1 MNFLTNIN
9 LNGNKLEGAII
20 ENAVIQNVGVDPSS
34 LKEGQIWY
42 NSSTHQLKY
51 AALIDGA
58 VTPIVI
64 GEGEVSQEELN
75 ALNKALGDRITAL
88 ESSVG
93 SEGSG
98 LVADVASA
106 NSKAD
111 EAKTAAATAAS
122 DAATAKSDA
131 ANAVSTANNASSTAA
146 AATSTA
152 SAAQT
157 TANEAKT
164 ESASALTKVTS
175 AETTANEAKTA
186 AENAQT
192 TANSAQAAA
201 EAAQTTADGK
211 VTKVVG
217 IEDNI
222 ILFGANGAIKD
233 SGKKISDIGVGG
245 GGEVDTSG
253 LISKVSGAVE
263 GNLPSLAAD
272 GSLVDSGY
280 SVKGTLLSEG
290 SAEIPTSNAVALYI
304 TEQLSGISQ
313 GIIFRGV
320 INNQNEVEV
329 PYNIGDMYYIG
340 TAGTYFG
347 YTCEIGDVLIAKVAK
362 TNEAVVETTDWSVL
376 ESNKDVFK
384 GASTE
389 LAGSS
394 GLVPAPEIGVL
405 RYLDS
410 TGAWTAPVATR
421 WSGSNDDALAASGGI
436 ATWDIKHRLGRK
448 DVQVVVYEVI
458 NDYEYNQVMCDIT
471 LTGDNSCSVIIN
483 TDTDIGAGKYFAVV
497 M

>member
-51 AALIDGA
+51 AALVDGA

-111 EAKTAAATAAS
+111 EAKTAAATAVS

-164 ESASALTKVTS
+164 ESASALTKATS

-192 TANSAQAAA
+192 TANSAQAA
-201 EAAQTTADGK
+201 ADGK

-233 SGKKISDIGVGG
+233 SGKKISDIEVGG
-245 GGEVDTSG
+245 SGEVDTSG

-263 GNLPSLAAD
+263 GNLPSLATD

-290 SAEIPTSNAVALYI
+290 SAEIPTSNAVALYV

-313 GIIFRGV
+313 GIVFRGV

-329 PYNIGDMYYIG
+329 PYNVGDMYYIG

-376 ESNKDVFK
+376 ESNKDIFK

-421 WSGSNDDALAASGGI
+421 WSEFNDSLGASGGV
-436 ATWDIKHRLGRK
+436 ATWSINHGLGRK

-471 LTGDNSCSVIIN
+471 LTGNNSCSVIIN

>member
-51 AALIDGA
+51 AALVDGA
-58 VTPIVI
+58 VTPIVV

-93 SEGSG
+93 SEESG

-111 EAKTAAATAAS
+111 EAKTAAATAVS

-164 ESASALTKVTS
+164 ESASALTKATS

-192 TANSAQAAA
+192 TANSAQAA
-201 EAAQTTADGK
+201 ADGK

-245 GGEVDTSG
+245 SGEVDTSG

-290 SAEIPTSNAVALYI
+290 SAEIPTSNAVALYV

-313 GIIFRGV
+313 GIVFRGV

-329 PYNIGDMYYIG
+329 PYNVGDMYYIG

-347 YTCEIGDVLIAKVAK
+347 YTCEIGDVLIAKVTK

-421 WSGSNDDALAASGGI
+421 WSGSNDALATSGGV
-436 ATWDIKHRLGRK
+436 ATWSINHGLGRK

-471 LTGDNSCSVIIN
+471 LTGNNYCNVIIN

>member
-51 AALIDGA
+51 AALVDGA
-58 VTPIVI
+58 VTPIVV

-93 SEGSG
+93 SEESG

-111 EAKTAAATAAS
+111 EAKTAAATAVS

-164 ESASALTKVTS
+164 ESASALTKATS

-192 TANSAQAAA
+192 TANSAQAA
-201 EAAQTTADGK
+201 ADGK

-233 SGKKISDIGVGG
+233 SGKKISDIEVGG
-245 GGEVDTSG
+245 SGEVDTSG

-272 GSLVDSGY
+272 GSLIDSGY

-290 SAEIPTSNAVALYI
+290 STEIPTSNAVALYI

-329 PYNIGDMYYIG
+329 PYNVGDMYYIG

-394 GLVPAPEIGVL
+394 GLVPAPEIGTL

-436 ATWDIKHRLGRK
+436 ATWDIKHKLGRK

-471 LTGDNSCSVIIN
+471 LTGNNSCSVIIN

>member
-51 AALIDGA
+51 AALVDGA
-58 VTPIVI
+58 VTPIIV

-111 EAKTAAATAAS
+111 EAKTTAATAAS

-131 ANAVSTANNASSTAA
+131 ANAVSTANNASNTAA

-164 ESASALTKVTS
+164 ESASALTKATS

-192 TANSAQAAA
+192 TASSAQAAA

-211 VTKVVG
+211 VTKVIG

-245 GGEVDTSG
+245 SGEVDTSG

-263 GNLPSLAAD
+263 GNLPSLTTD

-290 SAEIPTSNAVALYI
+290 SAEIPTSNAVALYV

-329 PYNIGDMYYIG
+329 PYNVGDMYYIG

-347 YTCEIGDVLIAKVAK
+347 YICEIGDVLIAKVAK

-421 WSGSNDDALAASGGI
+421 WSGSNDALATSGGI
-436 ATWDIKHRLGRK
+436 ATWNINHGLGRR

-471 LTGDNSCSVIIN
+471 LTGNNYCNVIIN
-483 TDTDIGAGKYFAVV
+483 TDTDIEAGKYFAVV

>member
-51 AALIDGA
+51 AGLVEGV
-58 VTPIVI
+58 VTPIIV

-75 ALNKALGDRITAL
+75 ALSKALGDRITTL

-93 SEGSG
+93 SEESG

-106 NSKAD
+106 NNKAD
-111 EAKTAAATAAS
+111 EAKTTAATAAS

-164 ESASALTKVTS
+164 ESASALTKATS

-192 TANSAQAAA
+192 TANSAQAA
-201 EAAQTTADGK
+201 ADGK

-233 SGKKISDIGVGG
+233 SGKKISDIEVGG
-245 GGEVDTSG
+245 SGEVDTSG

-263 GNLPSLAAD
+263 GNLPSLATD

-290 SAEIPTSNAVALYI
+290 SAEIPTSNAVALYV

-313 GIIFRGV
+313 GIVFRGV

-329 PYNIGDMYYIG
+329 PYNVGDMYYIG

-471 LTGDNSCSVIIN
+471 LTGNNSCSVIIN

>member
-51 AALIDGA
+51 AGLVEGV
-58 VTPIVI
+58 VTPIIV

-75 ALNKALGDRITAL
+75 ALSKALGDRITAL

-93 SEGSG
+93 SEESG

-111 EAKTAAATAAS
+111 EAKTAAATAVS
-122 DAATAKSDA
+122 NAATAKSDA

-164 ESASALTKVTS
+164 ESASALTKATS

-192 TANSAQAAA
+192 TANSAQAA
-201 EAAQTTADGK
+201 ADGK

-233 SGKKISDIGVGG
+233 SGKKISDIEVGG
-245 GGEVDTSG
+245 SGEVDTSG

-263 GNLPSLAAD
+263 GNLPSLATD
-272 GSLVDSGY
+272 GSLIDSGY

-290 SAEIPTSNAVALYI
+290 SAEIPTSNAVALYV

-313 GIIFRGV
+313 GIVFRGV

-329 PYNIGDMYYIG
+329 PYNVGDMYYIG

-394 GLVPAPEIGVL
+394 GLVPAPEIGTL

-421 WSGSNDDALAASGGI
+421 WSEFNDSLGASGGV
-436 ATWDIKHRLGRK
+436 ATWSINHGLGRK

-458 NDYEYNQVMCDIT
+458 NDYEYNQVMCNVT
-471 LTGDNSCSVIIN
+471 LTGNNYCNVIIN
-483 TDTDIGAGKYFAVV
+483 TDTDIEAGKYFAVV

>member
-51 AALIDGA
+51 ASLVEGV
-58 VTPIVI
+58 VTPIIV

-88 ESSVG
+88 ESSIG
-93 SEGSG
+93 SEESG

-164 ESASALTKVTS
+164 ESASALTKATS

-192 TANSAQAAA
+192 TANSAQAA
-201 EAAQTTADGK
+201 ADGK

-233 SGKKISDIGVGG
+233 SGKKISDIGAGG
-245 GGEVDTSG
+245 SGEIDTSG

-263 GNLPSLAAD
+263 GNLPSLATD

-280 SVKGTLLSEG
+280 SVKGTLLSER
-290 SAEIPTSNAVALYI
+290 STEIPTSNAVALYI

-313 GIIFRGV
+313 GIVFRGV

-329 PYNIGDMYYIG
+329 PYNVGDMYYIG

-394 GLVPAPEIGVL
+394 GLVPAPEIGTL

-421 WSGSNDDALAASGGI
+421 WSGSNDVLAASGGV
-436 ATWDIKHRLGRK
+436 ATWSINHGLSRK

-458 NDYEYNQVMCDIT
+458 NDYEYNQVMCNVT
-471 LTGDNSCSVIIN
+471 LTGNNYCNVIIN
-483 TDTDIGAGKYFAVV
+483 TDTDIEAGKYFAVV

>member
-51 AALIDGA
+51 AGLVEGV
-58 VTPIVI
+58 VTPIIV

-75 ALNKALGDRITAL
+75 ALNKALGNRITAL

-93 SEGSG
+93 SEESG

-111 EAKTAAATAAS
+111 EAKTAAATAVS

-146 AATSTA
+146 AATNTA

-164 ESASALTKVTS
+164 ESASALTKATS

-186 AENAQT
+186 AEN
-192 TANSAQAAA
+192 
-201 EAAQTTADGK
+201 AQTTADGK

-233 SGKKISDIGVGG
+233 SGKKISDIGV

-290 SAEIPTSNAVALYI
+290 STEIPTSNAVALYI

-329 PYNIGDMYYIG
+329 PYNVGDMYYIG

-394 GLVPAPEIGVL
+394 GLVPAPEIGTL

-421 WSGSNDDALAASGGI
+421 WSEFNDSLGASGGV
-436 ATWDIKHRLGRK
+436 ATWSINHGLGRK

-471 LTGDNSCSVIIN
+471 LTGNNSCSVIIN

>member
-51 AALIDGA
+51 AGLVEGV
-58 VTPIVI
+58 VTPIIV

-93 SEGSG
+93 SEAGG

-106 NSKAD
+106 NGKAD
-111 EAKTAAATAAS
+111 EAKTTAATAAS

-131 ANAVSTANNASSTAA
+131 ANAVSTANNASNTAA
-146 AATSTA
+146 AATNTA

-164 ESASALTKVTS
+164 ESASALTKAAS

-201 EAAQTTADGK
+201 EAAQSTADGK

-233 SGKKISDIGVGG
+233 SGRKISDIEV

-290 SAEIPTSNAVALYI
+290 STEIPTSNAVALYI

-329 PYNIGDMYYIG
+329 PYNVGDMYYIG

-394 GLVPAPEIGVL
+394 GLVPAPEIGAL

-421 WSGSNDDALAASGGI
+421 WSGSNDVLAASGGV
-436 ATWDIKHRLGRK
+436 ATWNINHGLGRK

-458 NDYEYNQVMCDIT
+458 NDYEYNQVMCNVT
-471 LTGDNSCSVIIN
+471 LTGNNYCHVIIN
-483 TDTDIGAGKYFAVV
+483 TDTDIEAGKYFAVV

>member
-51 AALIDGA
+51 AGLVEGI
-58 VTPIVI
+58 VTPIIV

-75 ALNKALGDRITAL
+75 ALSKALGDRITTL

-93 SEGSG
+93 SEESG

-164 ESASALTKVTS
+164 ESASALTKATS

-192 TANSAQAAA
+192 TANSAQAA
-201 EAAQTTADGK
+201 ADGK

-233 SGKKISDIGVGG
+233 SGKKISDIGAGG
-245 GGEVDTSG
+245 SGEVDTSG

-263 GNLPSLAAD
+263 GNLPSLTAD

-280 SVKGTLLSEG
+280 SVEGTLLSEG
-290 SAEIPTSNAVALYI
+290 SAEIPTSNAVALYV

-313 GIIFRGV
+313 GIVFRGV

-329 PYNIGDMYYIG
+329 PYNVGDMYYIG

-394 GLVPAPEIGVL
+394 GLVPAPEIGTL

-421 WSGSNDDALAASGGI
+421 WSGSNDVLAASGGI
-436 ATWDIKHRLGRK
+436 ATWSINHGLSRK

-458 NDYEYNQVMCDIT
+458 NDYEYNQVMCNVT
-471 LTGDNSCSVIIN
+471 LTGNNYCNVIIN
-483 TDTDIGAGKYFAVV
+483 TDTDIEAGKYFAVV

>member
-51 AALIDGA
+51 AGLVEGV
-58 VTPIVI
+58 VTPIIV

-75 ALNKALGDRITAL
+75 ALSKALGDRITTL

-93 SEGSG
+93 SEESG

-111 EAKTAAATAAS
+111 EAKTAAATAVS

-164 ESASALTKVTS
+164 ESASALTKATS

-192 TANSAQAAA
+192 TANSAQAA
-201 EAAQTTADGK
+201 ADGK

-233 SGKKISDIGVGG
+233 SGKKISDIEVGG
-245 GGEVDTSG
+245 SGEVDTSG

-263 GNLPSLAAD
+263 GNLPSHAAD

-290 SAEIPTSNAVALYI
+290 STEIPTSNAVALYV

-313 GIIFRGV
+313 GIVFRGV

-329 PYNIGDMYYIG
+329 PYNVGDMYYIG

-421 WSGSNDDALAASGGI
+421 WSGSNDVLAASGGI
-436 ATWDIKHRLGRK
+436 ATWNINHGLGRK

-458 NDYEYNQVMCDIT
+458 NDYEYNQVMCNVT
-471 LTGDNSCSVIIN
+471 LTGNNSCSVIIN

>member
-111 EAKTAAATAAS
+111 EAKIAAATAVS

-131 ANAVSTANNASSTAA
+131 ANAVSTANNASNTAA

-164 ESASALTKVTS
+164 ESASALTKATS

-192 TANSAQAAA
+192 TANSAQAA
-201 EAAQTTADGK
+201 ADGK

-233 SGKKISDIGVGG
+233 SGKKISDIEAGG
-245 GGEVDTSG
+245 SGEVDTSG

-263 GNLPSLAAD
+263 GNLPSLATD

-280 SVKGTLLSEG
+280 SVKGTLLSER
-290 SAEIPTSNAVALYI
+290 STEIPTSNAVALYV

-313 GIIFRGV
+313 GIVFRGV

-329 PYNIGDMYYIG
+329 PYNVGDMYYIG

-421 WSGSNDDALAASGGI
+421 WSEFNDSLGASGGV
-436 ATWDIKHRLGRK
+436 ATWSINHGLGRK

-471 LTGDNSCSVIIN
+471 LTGNNSCSVIIN

>member
-9 LNGNKLEGAII
+9 LNGNKLEVAII

-51 AALIDGA
+51 AGLVEGI
-58 VTPIVI
+58 VTPIIV

-75 ALNKALGDRITAL
+75 ALSKALGDRITTL

-93 SEGSG
+93 SEESG

-164 ESASALTKVTS
+164 ESASALTKATS

-192 TANSAQAAA
+192 TANSAQAA
-201 EAAQTTADGK
+201 ADGK

-233 SGKKISDIGVGG
+233 SGKKISDIGAGG
-245 GGEVDTSG
+245 SGEVDTSG

-263 GNLPSLAAD
+263 GNLPSLTAD

-290 SAEIPTSNAVALYI
+290 SAEIPTSNAVALYV

-313 GIIFRGV
+313 GIVFRGV

-329 PYNIGDMYYIG
+329 PYNVGDMYYIG

-394 GLVPAPEIGVL
+394 GLVPAPEIGTL

-421 WSGSNDDALAASGGI
+421 WSGSNDVLAASGGI
-436 ATWDIKHRLGRK
+436 ATWSINHGLSRK

-458 NDYEYNQVMCDIT
+458 NDYEYNQVMCNVT
-471 LTGDNSCSVIIN
+471 LTGNNYCNVIIN
-483 TDTDIGAGKYFAVV
+483 TDTDIEAGKYFAVV

>member
-51 AALIDGA
+51 AGLVEGV
-58 VTPIVI
+58 VTPIIV

-111 EAKTAAATAAS
+111 EAKTTAATAAS
-122 DAATAKSDA
+122 NAATAKSDA

-164 ESASALTKVTS
+164 ESASALTKATS

-192 TANSAQAAA
+192 TANSAQAA
-201 EAAQTTADGK
+201 ADGK

-233 SGKKISDIGVGG
+233 SGKKISDIEAGG
-245 GGEVDTSG
+245 SGEVDTSG
-253 LISKVSGAVE
+253 LISKVSGAVG
-263 GNLPSLAAD
+263 GNLPSLTTD

-280 SVKGTLLSEG
+280 SVKGTLLSER
-290 SAEIPTSNAVALYI
+290 STEIPTSNAVALYV

-313 GIIFRGV
+313 GIVFRGV

-329 PYNIGDMYYIG
+329 PYNVGDMYYIG

-394 GLVPAPEIGVL
+394 GLVPAPEIGTL

-421 WSGSNDDALAASGGI
+421 WSEFNDSLGASGGV
-436 ATWDIKHRLGRK
+436 ATWSINHGLGRK

-471 LTGDNSCSVIIN
+471 LTGNNSCSVIIN

>member
-51 AALIDGA
+51 AGLVEGV
-58 VTPIVI
+58 VTPIIV

-75 ALNKALGDRITAL
+75 ALNKALGNRITAL

-111 EAKTAAATAAS
+111 EAKTTAATAAS

-131 ANAVSTANNASSTAA
+131 ANAVSTANNASNTAA

-164 ESASALTKVTS
+164 ESASALTKATS

-201 EAAQTTADGK
+201 DGK

-233 SGKKISDIGVGG
+233 SGRKISDIEV

-263 GNLPSLAAD
+263 GNLPSLATD

-290 SAEIPTSNAVALYI
+290 STEIPTSNAVALYV

-313 GIIFRGV
+313 GIVFRGV

-329 PYNIGDMYYIG
+329 PYNVGDMYYIG

-421 WSGSNDDALAASGGI
+421 WSEFNDSLGASGGV
-436 ATWDIKHRLGRK
+436 ATWSINHGLGRK

-471 LTGDNSCSVIIN
+471 LTGNNSCSVIIN

>member
-51 AALIDGA
+51 AGLVEGV
-58 VTPIVI
+58 VTPIIV

-75 ALNKALGDRITAL
+75 ALSKALGDRITAL

-93 SEGSG
+93 SEESG

-111 EAKTAAATAAS
+111 EAKTAAATAVS
-122 DAATAKSDA
+122 NAATAKSDA

-164 ESASALTKVTS
+164 ESASALTKATS

-192 TANSAQAAA
+192 TANSAQAA
-201 EAAQTTADGK
+201 ADGK

-233 SGKKISDIGVGG
+233 SGKKISDIEVGG
-245 GGEVDTSG
+245 SGEVDTSG

-263 GNLPSLAAD
+263 GNLPSLATD

-280 SVKGTLLSEG
+280 SVKGTLLSER
-290 SAEIPTSNAVALYI
+290 STEIPTSNAVALYV

-313 GIIFRGV
+313 GIVFRGV

-329 PYNIGDMYYIG
+329 PYNVGDMYYIG

-347 YTCEIGDVLIAKVAK
+347 YTCEIGDVLIAKVTKA
-362 TNEAVVETTDWSVL
+362 NEAVVETTDWSVL

-421 WSGSNDDALAASGGI
+421 WSGSNDSLATSGGV
-436 ATWDIKHRLGRK
+436 ATWSINHGLGRK

-471 LTGDNSCSVIIN
+471 LTGNNYCNVVIN

>member
-51 AALIDGA
+51 AALVDGA
-58 VTPIVI
+58 VTPIIV

-98 LVADVASA
+98 LIADVTSA

-111 EAKTAAATAAS
+111 EAKTTAATAAS

-164 ESASALTKVTS
+164 ESASALTKATS

-192 TANSAQAAA
+192 TANSAQAA
-201 EAAQTTADGK
+201 ADGK

-233 SGKKISDIGVGG
+233 SGKKISDIEVGG
-245 GGEVDTSG
+245 SGEIDTSG

-290 SAEIPTSNAVALYI
+290 STEIPTSNAVALYI

-329 PYNIGDMYYIG
+329 PYNVGDMYYIG

-421 WSGSNDDALAASGGI
+421 WSGSNDVLAASGGI
-436 ATWDIKHRLGRK
+436 ATWNINHGLGRK

-471 LTGDNSCSVIIN
+471 LTGNNSCSVIIN
-483 TDTDIGAGKYFAVV
+483 TDTDIEAGKYFAVV

>member
-51 AALIDGA
+51 AALVEGVI
-58 VTPIVI
+58 TPIIV

-75 ALNKALGDRITAL
+75 ALSKALGDRITAL

-106 NSKAD
+106 NNKAD
-111 EAKTAAATAAS
+111 EAKTTAATAAS

-131 ANAVSTANNASSTAA
+131 ANAVSTANNASNTAA

-164 ESASALTKVTS
+164 ESTSALTKATS
-175 AETTANEAKTA
+175 AETAANEAKTA

-245 GGEVDTSG
+245 EVDTSG

-263 GNLPSLAAD
+263 GNLPSLASD

-329 PYNIGDMYYIG
+329 PYNVGDMYYIG

-394 GLVPAPEIGVL
+394 GLVPAPEIGTL

-421 WSGSNDDALAASGGI
+421 WSEFNDSLGASGGV
-436 ATWDIKHRLGRK
+436 ATWSINHGLGRK

-471 LTGDNSCSVIIN
+471 LTGNNSCSVIIN

>member
-51 AALIDGA
+51 AGLVEGV
-58 VTPIVI
+58 VTPIIV

-75 ALNKALGDRITAL
+75 ALSKALGDRITTL

-93 SEGSG
+93 SEESG

-164 ESASALTKVTS
+164 ESASALTKATS

-201 EAAQTTADGK
+201 DGK

-233 SGKKISDIGVGG
+233 SGRKISDIEVGG
-245 GGEVDTSG
+245 SGEVDTSG

-272 GSLVDSGY
+272 GSLIDSGY

-290 SAEIPTSNAVALYI
+290 STEIPTSNAVALYI

-313 GIIFRGV
+313 GIVFRGV

-329 PYNIGDMYYIG
+329 PYNVGDMYYIG

>member
-51 AALIDGA
+51 AGLVEGI
-58 VTPIVI
+58 VTPIIV

-75 ALNKALGDRITAL
+75 ALSKALGDRITTL

-93 SEGSG
+93 SEESG

-164 ESASALTKVTS
+164 ESASALTKATS

-192 TANSAQAAA
+192 TANSAQAA
-201 EAAQTTADGK
+201 ADGK

-233 SGKKISDIGVGG
+233 SGKKISDIGAGG
-245 GGEVDTSG
+245 SGEVDTSG

-263 GNLPSLAAD
+263 GNLPSLTAD

-290 SAEIPTSNAVALYI
+290 SAEIPTSNAVALYV

-313 GIIFRGV
+313 GIVFRGV

-329 PYNIGDMYYIG
+329 PYNVGDMYYIG

-394 GLVPAPEIGVL
+394 GLVPAPEIGTL

-421 WSGSNDDALAASGGI
+421 WSGSNDVLAASGGI
-436 ATWDIKHRLGRK
+436 ATWSINHGLSRK

-458 NDYEYNQVMCDIT
+458 NDYEYNQVMCNVT
-471 LTGDNSCSVIIN
+471 LTGNNYCNVIIN
-483 TDTDIGAGKYFAVV
+483 TDTDIEAGKYFAVV

>member
-51 AALIDGA
+51 AGLVEGV
-58 VTPIVI
+58 VTPIIV

-106 NSKAD
+106 NNKAD
-111 EAKTAAATAAS
+111 EAKTTAATAAS

-131 ANAVSTANNASSTAA
+131 ANAVSTANNASNTAA
-146 AATSTA
+146 AATNTA

-164 ESASALTKVTS
+164 ESASALTKATS

-192 TANSAQAAA
+192 TANSAQAA
-201 EAAQTTADGK
+201 ADGK

-233 SGKKISDIGVGG
+233 SGKKISDIEVGG
-245 GGEVDTSG
+245 SGEVDTSG

-290 SAEIPTSNAVALYI
+290 STEIPTSNAVALYI

-329 PYNIGDMYYIG
+329 PYNVGDMYYIG

-421 WSGSNDDALAASGGI
+421 WSEFNDSLGASGGV
-436 ATWDIKHRLGRK
+436 ATWNINHGLGRK

-471 LTGDNSCSVIIN
+471 LTGNNSCSVIIN

>member
-51 AALIDGA
+51 AALVEGVI
-58 VTPIVI
+58 TPIIV

-75 ALNKALGDRITAL
+75 ALNKALGDRIAAL

-106 NSKAD
+106 NNKAD
-111 EAKTAAATAAS
+111 EAKTTAATAAS

-131 ANAVSTANNASSTAA
+131 ANAVSTANNASNTAA

-164 ESASALTKVTS
+164 ESTSALTKATS
-175 AETTANEAKTA
+175 AETAANEAKTA

-192 TANSAQAAA
+192 TANSAQAA
-201 EAAQTTADGK
+201 ADGK

-233 SGKKISDIGVGG
+233 SGRKISDIEVGE
-245 GGEVDTSG
+245 EVDTSG

-290 SAEIPTSNAVALYI
+290 STEIPTSNAVALYI

-329 PYNIGDMYYIG
+329 PYNVGDMYYIG

-394 GLVPAPEIGVL
+394 GLVPAPEIGTL

-436 ATWDIKHRLGRK
+436 ATWDIKHKLGRK

-471 LTGDNSCSVIIN
+471 LTGNNSCSVIIN

>member
-51 AALIDGA
+51 AALVDGA
-58 VTPIVI
+58 VTPIIV

-93 SEGSG
+93 SAESG

-106 NSKAD
+106 NNKAD
-111 EAKTAAATAAS
+111 EAKTTAATAAS

-164 ESASALTKVTS
+164 ESASALTKATS

-201 EAAQTTADGK
+201 EAAQTTANGK

-222 ILFGANGAIKD
+222 ILFGADGAIKD

-245 GGEVDTSG
+245 SGEVDTSG

-290 SAEIPTSNAVALYI
+290 STEIPTSNAVALYI

-329 PYNIGDMYYIG
+329 PYNVGDMYYIG

-421 WSGSNDDALAASGGI
+421 WSGSNDTLAASGGV
-436 ATWDIKHRLGRK
+436 ATWNINHGLGRK

-458 NDYEYNQVMCDIT
+458 NDYEYNQVMCNVT
-471 LTGDNSCSVIIN
+471 LTGNNYCNVIIN

>member
-51 AALIDGA
+51 AGLVEGV
-58 VTPIVI
+58 VTPIIV

-75 ALNKALGDRITAL
+75 ALNKALGNRITAL

-93 SEGSG
+93 SEESG

-106 NSKAD
+106 NNKAD
-111 EAKTAAATAAS
+111 EAKTAAATAVS

-146 AATSTA
+146 AATNTA

-164 ESASALTKVTS
+164 ESASALTKATS

-201 EAAQTTADGK
+201 DGK
-211 VTKVVG
+211 VTKVIG

-222 ILFGANGAIKD
+222 ILFDANGAIKD
-233 SGKKISDIGVGG
+233 SGKKISDIGV

-290 SAEIPTSNAVALYI
+290 STEIPTSNAVALYI

-329 PYNIGDMYYIG
+329 PYNVGDMYYIG

-394 GLVPAPEIGVL
+394 GLVPAPEIGTL

-421 WSGSNDDALAASGGI
+421 WSGSNDVLAASGGV
-436 ATWDIKHRLGRK
+436 ATWSINHGLSRK

-458 NDYEYNQVMCDIT
+458 NDYEYNQVMCNVT
-471 LTGDNSCSVIIN
+471 LTGNNYCNVIIN
-483 TDTDIGAGKYFAVV
+483 TDTDIEAGKYFAVV

>member
-51 AALIDGA
+51 AGLVEGV
-58 VTPIVI
+58 VTPIIV

-75 ALNKALGDRITAL
+75 ALSKALGDRITAL

-93 SEGSG
+93 SEESG

-111 EAKTAAATAAS
+111 EAKTAAATAVS

-146 AATSTA
+146 AATNTA

-164 ESASALTKVTS
+164 ESASALTKATS

-192 TANSAQAAA
+192 TANSAQAA
-201 EAAQTTADGK
+201 ADGK

-233 SGKKISDIGVGG
+233 SGKKISDIEVGG
-245 GGEVDTSG
+245 SGEVDTSG

-263 GNLPSLAAD
+263 GNLPSLATD

-280 SVKGTLLSEG
+280 SVKGTLLSER
-290 SAEIPTSNAVALYI
+290 STEIPTSNAVALYVA
-304 TEQLSGISQ
+304 EQLSGISQ
-313 GIIFRGV
+313 GIVFRGV

-329 PYNIGDMYYIG
+329 PYNVGDMYYIG

-394 GLVPAPEIGVL
+394 GLVPAPEIGTL

-421 WSGSNDDALAASGGI
+421 WSEFNDSLGASGGV
-436 ATWDIKHRLGRK
+436 ATWSINHGLGRK

-471 LTGDNSCSVIIN
+471 LTGNNSCSVIIN

>member
-51 AALIDGA
+51 AGLVEGVI
-58 VTPIVI
+58 TPIIV

-75 ALNKALGDRITAL
+75 ALSKALGDRITAL

-93 SEGSG
+93 SEESG

-164 ESASALTKVTS
+164 ESASALTKATS

-201 EAAQTTADGK
+201 DGK
-211 VTKVVG
+211 VTKDDG

-233 SGKKISDIGVGG
+233 SGKKISDIEVGG
-245 GGEVDTSG
+245 SGEVDTSG

-263 GNLPSLAAD
+263 GNLPSLATD

-290 SAEIPTSNAVALYI
+290 SAEIPTSNAVALYV

-313 GIIFRGV
+313 GIVFRGV

-329 PYNIGDMYYIG
+329 PYNVGDMYYIG

-410 TGAWTAPVATR
+410 TGAWTAPIATR
-421 WSGSNDDALAASGGI
+421 WSEFNDSLGASGGV
-436 ATWDIKHRLGRK
+436 ATWSINHGLGRK

-471 LTGDNSCSVIIN
+471 LTGNNSCSVIIN

>member
-51 AALIDGA
+51 AALVEGVI
-58 VTPIVI
+58 TPIIV

-75 ALNKALGDRITAL
+75 ALNKALGDRIAAL

-106 NSKAD
+106 NNKAD
-111 EAKTAAATAAS
+111 EAKTTAATAAS

-164 ESASALTKVTS
+164 ESASALTKATS

-192 TANSAQAAA
+192 TANSAQAA
-201 EAAQTTADGK
+201 ADGK

-245 GGEVDTSG
+245 SGGVDTSG

-272 GSLVDSGY
+272 GSLIDSGY

-290 SAEIPTSNAVALYI
+290 STEIPTSNAVALYI

-329 PYNIGDMYYIG
+329 PYNVGDMYYIG

-394 GLVPAPEIGVL
+394 GLVPAPEIGTL

-436 ATWDIKHRLGRK
+436 ATWDIKHKLGRK

-471 LTGDNSCSVIIN
+471 LTGNNSCSVIIN

>member
-51 AALIDGA
+51 AGLVEGV
-58 VTPIVI
+58 VTPIIV

-75 ALNKALGDRITAL
+75 ALSKALGDRITAL

-93 SEGSG
+93 SEESG

-111 EAKTAAATAAS
+111 EAKTAAATAVS

-164 ESASALTKVTS
+164 ESASALTKAIS

-192 TANSAQAAA
+192 TANSAQAA
-201 EAAQTTADGK
+201 ADGK

-233 SGKKISDIGVGG
+233 SGKKISDIEVGG
-245 GGEVDTSG
+245 SGEVDTSG

-290 SAEIPTSNAVALYI
+290 STEIPTSNAVALYI

-313 GIIFRGV
+313 GIVFRGV

-329 PYNIGDMYYIG
+329 PYNVGDMYYIG

-394 GLVPAPEIGVL
+394 GLVPAPEIGTL

-421 WSGSNDDALAASGGI
+421 WSEFNDSLGASGGI
-436 ATWDIKHRLGRK
+436 ATWNIKHGLGRK

-471 LTGDNSCSVIIN
+471 LTGNNSCSVIIN
-483 TDTDIGAGKYFAVV
+483 TDTDIEAGKYFAVV

>member
-51 AALIDGA
+51 AALVDGA
-58 VTPIVI
+58 VTPIVV

-111 EAKTAAATAAS
+111 EAKTAAATAVS

-164 ESASALTKVTS
+164 ESASALTKATS

-192 TANSAQAAA
+192 TANSAQAA
-201 EAAQTTADGK
+201 ADGK

-233 SGKKISDIGVGG
+233 SGKKISDIEVGG
-245 GGEVDTSG
+245 SGEVDTSG

-263 GNLPSLAAD
+263 GNLPSLATD

-290 SAEIPTSNAVALYI
+290 SAEIPTSNAVALYV

-313 GIIFRGV
+313 GIVFRGV

-329 PYNIGDMYYIG
+329 PYNVGDMYYIG

>member
-106 NSKAD
+106 NNKAD

-164 ESASALTKVTS
+164 ESASALTKATS

-192 TANSAQAAA
+192 TANSAQAA
-201 EAAQTTADGK
+201 ADGK

-233 SGKKISDIGVGG
+233 SGKKISDIEVGG
-245 GGEVDTSG
+245 SGEVDTSG

-263 GNLPSLAAD
+263 GNLPSLATD

-290 SAEIPTSNAVALYI
+290 SAEIPTSNAVALYV

-313 GIIFRGV
+313 GIVFRGV

-329 PYNIGDMYYIG
+329 PYNVGDMYYIG

-421 WSGSNDDALAASGGI
+421 WSEFNDSLGASGGV
-436 ATWDIKHRLGRK
+436 ATWSINHGLGRK

-471 LTGDNSCSVIIN
+471 LTGNNSCSVIIN